1 MVLYQ
6 PPDGVSQLIASRW
19 KIGAAVIVTILLF
32 FALLV
37 ILPLADGIVL
47 GLVFAYI
54 ARPIGKKFPKNRRLG
69 ALAASLCIF
78 IPIIFI
84 IGAGVV
90 QILNQVSWIVEHQGE
105 VIGDIFNF
113 VRSLEIPAQYLEE
126 INAAI
131 WNLFTSLLPAIGGI
145 GLISYAQSIG
155 LFAINFIVAIMLCY
169 FLLADGDKLYCAILS
184 VVPEEFRKYVNRYAS
199 HLDLILTGVFIGNAY
214 AALTVSVTSVI
225 VFYAFGFSHVLA
237 LATLIFMASVIPLF
251 AGYMVLVPL
260 TLIRYFDQGSESAL
274 IFFLVSSLVIYGPPE
289 LFLRPYLTSIKS
301 RIHPMFLMLAFLGG
315 AFVGGVAGFFAAPI
329 LLGALV
335 AAYRVYQESMHPE
348 LLEKEDPELKNLE
361 YLENLECVNYL

>member
-1 MVLYQ
+1 
-6 PPDGVSQLIASRW
+6 
-19 KIGAAVIVTILLF
+19 GAAVVVAILLF

-37 ILPLADGIVL
+37 LLPLADGIVL

-54 ARPIGKKFPKNRRLG
+54 ARPISKKFKKKKRLG
-69 ALAASLCIF
+69 ALVASLCIF

-84 IGAGVV
+84 IGAGVI
-90 QILNQVSWIVEHQGE
+90 QILNQVSWIVEHQSE
-105 VIGDIFNF
+105 VIGGVFDF
-113 VRSLEIPAQYLEE
+113 VRSLEIPAQYLED
-126 INAAI
+126 INTLV

-155 LFAINFIVAIMLCY
+155 VFFINFVIAILLCF
-169 FLLADGDKLYCAILS
+169 FLLADGDKLYCALLS
-184 VVPEEFRKYVNRYAS
+184 VVPEEYQKYINRYAS

-214 AALTVSVTSVI
+214 AALTVSITSVI

-237 LATLIFMASVIPLF
+237 LATLIFIASVIPLF

-260 TLIRYFDQGSESAL
+260 TVIRYFDLGVESAL

-301 RIHPMFLMLAFLGG
+301 RIHPMFLMLAFIGG

-335 AAYRVYQESMHPE
+335 AAYRVYQESIHPE
-348 LLEKEDPELKNLE
+348 LLEKEDPVLKNLE
-361 YLENLECVNYL
+361 FLENLDCMKDKVCGKTD